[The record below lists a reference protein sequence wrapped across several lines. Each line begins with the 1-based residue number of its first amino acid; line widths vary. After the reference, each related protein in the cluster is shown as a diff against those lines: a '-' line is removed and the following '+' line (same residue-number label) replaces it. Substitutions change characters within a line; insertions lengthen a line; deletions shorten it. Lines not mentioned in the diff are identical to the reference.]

1 MDSRH
6 SSFVTLLNGF
16 HHLADEA
23 DEADGADGADGADEV
38 DATFATI
45 SRFF

>member
-23 DEADGADGADGADEV
+23 DGADGADEV